1 MRGPF
6 SLMRLSSL
14 LTVLQVTVG
23 KVEIEELHVPRYV
36 LRGRDVRLACQY
48 TALGTRLYAVKWYKD
63 KAEFYRFLPQND
75 PPQKTFTVT
84 GFTVDMGLSDANA
97 VQLRRLTPEATDSY
111 MCEVI
116 SETPEFWTDHRRR
129 NLTVVDVPE
138 ERPSISGHLPSYRL
152 GDRLRVNCSSGPAM
166 PAPHLTWFINGE
178 EVGPHL
184 IRAYQLSVSEYLK
197 SSVLQLVSE
206 VRHNFFRDGIMKL
219 KCTSAIGEKYWQST
233 ETLIGQLGD
242 PRRGTPSQ
250 LAGRAGGRPPTRRVS
265 AGLLLLSLLL

>member
-1 MRGPF
+1 MD
-6 SLMRLSSL
+6 
-14 LTVLQVTVG
+14 T
-23 KVEIEELHVPRYV
+23 H
-36 LRGRDVRLACQY
+36 
-48 TALGTRLYAVKWYKD
+48 
-63 KAEFYRFLPQND
+63 
-75 PPQKTFTVT
+75 
-84 GFTVDMGLSDANA
+84 
-97 VQLRRLTPEATDSY
+97 
-111 MCEVI
+111 
-116 SETPEFWTDHRRR
+116 
-129 NLTVVDVPE
+129 VPE

-250 LAGRAGGRPPTRRVS
+250 LAGRAGQRYADQQMEVRHNFFRDGIMKLKCTSAIGEKYWQSTETLIGQLGDPRRGTPSQLAGR
-265 AGLLLLSLLL
+265 AGQRYADQQMEVTLQFTA